1 MAWAKEQA
9 KLETQKYKQKR
20 KNKAVQITFHADKQL
35 DFDKQTF
42 CRGGYLFL
50 QNIYY
55 ALQLNK
61 TCRKLKAKYKFDY
74 DINAILLDLIYSQ
87 ILEPTSKRSSF
98 KVASKFLEKP
108 SYELHDIYRALDVLG
123 NDCDFIH
130 TEVYKNSHFLGERND
145 KVL

>member
-9 KLETQKYKQKR
+9 KLETQKYKQER
-20 KNKAVQITFHADKQL
+20 ENKAVQITFHADRQL

-42 CRGGYLFL
+42 YRGGYLFL

-74 DINAILLDLIYSQ
+74 DINDILSDLIYSR
-87 ILEPTSKRSSF
+87 ILEQRVNVHLLSC
-98 KVASKFLEKP
+98 L
-108 SYELHDIYRALDVLG
+108 
-123 NDCDFIH
+123 
-130 TEVYKNSHFLGERND
+130 
-145 KVL
+145 